1 VVFSFFKRKGD
12 EPQTMTPPR
21 PVAPKP
27 ASGVAAPTT
36 TGAPSSV
43 APAPE
48 ADFDDMPYDSS
59 IDTAE
64 SHSAVEEAAILYA
77 NERVSEAVATLH
89 GFIKENHEVRDLHPW
104 MLLFD
109 LYQVQNMKQPFDE
122 LSMDFVVRFERSAPV
137 WEGPRQ
143 AAPAAKPAPKRSMAS
158 SVQFKGQIG
167 AAQADEFERML
178 QLAEAESGVKLDV
191 VHATGIDPEQAARFA
206 QVLQTIRR
214 AEQRIVVAGANEF
227 AQVLKDLLANGAQQ
241 EKAYWALLF
250 ELYQLS
256 GQQDAFEDAAID
268 YAVTFELSP
277 PSWEALPESVQT
289 ATDESEPEAPAA
301 TEEAECFC
309 IEGVLAS
316 GTDYKLRDLER
327 YADARTQVQIDMT
340 ATARVDFVT
349 VGAFINTLIGLNQKG
364 KQVSISGAN
373 EMVHALFDVMGV
385 TEYATVIRR
394 KQR

>member
-1 VVFSFFKRKGD
+1 
-12 EPQTMTPPR
+12 MTPPR
-21 PVAPKP
+21 PVAPKRP
-27 ASGVAAPTT
+27 ADAASPVTVAT
-36 TGAPSSV
+36 SSV
-43 APAPE
+43 TSAPE
-48 ADFDDMPYDSS
+48 LEFDDLSYDTL

-64 SHSAVEEAAILYA
+64 SHSAIEEAAILYA

-89 GFIKENHEVRDLHPW
+89 GFIRENHEARDLHPW

-158 SVQFKGQIG
+158 SVQFKGEIG
-167 AAQADEFERML
+167 AARAEEFARML
-178 QLAEAESGVKLDV
+178 QLAESDSGVKLDV

-214 AEQRIVVAGANEF
+214 GEQRIVVAGANEF
-227 AQVLKDLLANGAQQ
+227 ARILKDLLAAGAQQ

-250 ELYQLS
+250 ELYQVS
-256 GQQDAFEDAAID
+256 GQQNAFEDAAID

-289 ATDESEPEAPAA
+289 TTDESEPETFAAP
-301 TEEAECFC
+301 EEMECFC

-327 YADARTQVQIDMT
+327 YADARTQVRIDMT

>member
-1 VVFSFFKRKGD
+1 
-12 EPQTMTPPR
+12 MTPPR

-27 ASGVAAPTT
+27 PPGAAASPATV
-36 TGAPSSV
+36 APSTF
-43 APAPE
+43 AQTPE
-48 ADFDDMPYDSS
+48 TLEGDFDDLSYDHS

-77 NERVSEAVATLH
+77 NERVSEAVSTLH
-89 GFIKENHEVRDLHPW
+89 GFIKENHEARDLHPW

-109 LYQVQNMKQPFDE
+109 LYQVQDMKQPFDE

-158 SVQFKGQIG
+158 SVQLKGQVG
-167 AAQADEFERML
+167 AAQAEDFARMST
-178 QLAEAESGVKLDV
+178 LAESESGVKLDV
-191 VHATGIDPEQAARFA
+191 VHVTGIDAEQAAQFA
-206 QVLQTIRR
+206 KILHNIRC
-214 AEQRIVVAGANEF
+214 AERRIVVAGANEF
-227 AQVLKDLLANGAQQ
+227 AQILKDLLANGAQQ
-241 EKAYWALLF
+241 EKSYWALLF

-256 GQQDAFEDAAID
+256 GQESAFEDAAID
-268 YAVTFELSP
+268 YAVTFESSP

-289 ATDESEPEAPAA
+289 TAEIEHEAPAA
-301 TEEAECFC
+301 PEEAEYFS

-327 YADARTQVQIDMT
+327 HADTRTQVQIDMT
-340 ATARVDFVT
+340 ATTRVDFVT

-385 TEYATVIRR
+385 TEYATVVRR

>member
-1 VVFSFFKRKGD
+1 
-12 EPQTMTPPR
+12 MTPPR
-21 PVAPKP
+21 PVAPKRP
-27 ASGVAAPTT
+27 AGAASPATVAT
-36 TGAPSSV
+36 SSV
-43 APAPE
+43 SSAPE
-48 ADFDDMPYDSS
+48 LEFDDLSYDTL

-64 SHSAVEEAAILYA
+64 SHSAIEEAAILYA

-89 GFIKENHEVRDLHPW
+89 GFIRENHEARDLHPW

-109 LYQVQNMKQPFDE
+109 LYQVRNMKQPFDE

-158 SVQFKGQIG
+158 SVQFKGEIG
-167 AAQADEFERML
+167 AAQAEEFARML
-178 QLAEAESGVKLDV
+178 QLAESDSGVKLDL
-191 VHATGIDPEQAARFA
+191 VHATGIDPVQAARFA

-214 AEQRIVVAGANEF
+214 GEQRIVVAGANEF
-227 AQVLKDLLANGAQQ
+227 ARILKDLLAAGAHQ

-250 ELYQLS
+250 ELYQVS
-256 GQQDAFEDAAID
+256 GQQNTFEDAAID

-289 ATDESEPEAPAA
+289 TTDEGEPETPAA
-301 TEEAECFC
+301 PEEMECFC

>member
-27 ASGVAAPTT
+27 ASGVTAPTT

>member
-1 VVFSFFKRKGD
+1 MVPPKPV
-12 EPQTMTPPR
+12 TPKP
-21 PVAPKP
+21 PSGAGASPETVAPSTI
-27 ASGVAAPTT
+27 AST
-36 TGAPSSV
+36 
-43 APAPE
+43 PE
-48 ADFDDMPYDSS
+48 AAEVEFEANFFDTA

-77 NERVSEAVATLH
+77 NERVSEAIATLH
-89 GFIKENHEVRDLHPW
+89 GFIKENTEARDLHPW

-143 AAPAAKPAPKRSMAS
+143 AAPAAKPTPKRSMAS
-158 SVQFKGQIG
+158 SVQLKGQIS
-167 AAQADEFERML
+167 AAQAEEFARML
-178 QLAEAESGVKLDV
+178 KLAESESGVKLDV
-191 VHATGIDPEQAARFA
+191 LHATGIDPEQAARFA
-206 QVLQTIRR
+206 LVLQTIRR

-227 AQVLKDLLANGAQQ
+227 AQVLKDLFVAGAQQ

-289 ATDESEPEAPAA
+289 ATDESEPETTAA
-301 TEEAECFC
+301 TEESECFC

-364 KQVSISGAN
+364 KQVSIRGAN

-385 TEYATVIRR
+385 TEYATVVRR